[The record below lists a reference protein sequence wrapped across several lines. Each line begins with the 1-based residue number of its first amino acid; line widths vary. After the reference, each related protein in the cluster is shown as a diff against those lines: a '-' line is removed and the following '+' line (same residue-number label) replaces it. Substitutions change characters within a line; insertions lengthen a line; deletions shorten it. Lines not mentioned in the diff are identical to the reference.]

1 MANPI
6 GKEYSMKRKLIWL
19 PIVILSIVLLSAC
32 ENRKKEN
39 NMVKYESVDYHDKNW
54 SETLGTYAGVAIP
67 DKETAL
73 EIAEAIFNGMDKSKD
88 AQEYVPKSVFYD
100 TQDEI
105 WIISF
110 WKDSDEITL
119 GGDCS
124 IAIQKKDGK
133 VLRIWFGE

>member
-1 MANPI
+1 
-6 GKEYSMKRKLIWL
+6 MKKLLLGLTI
-19 PIVILSIVLLSAC
+19 IFSIVSFVAC
-32 ENRKKEN
+32 RNVKKEDVDMIN
-39 NMVKYESVDYHDKNW
+39 YESGNFHVKNW
-54 SETLGTYAGVAIP
+54 DETVGTYTGAVIP

-73 EIAEAIFNGMDKSKD
+73 EIAKAIFDGMDKGKD
-88 AQEYVPKSVFYD
+88 VEEYVPKSVFFD
-100 TQDEI
+100 CQDEI

-124 IAIQKKDGK
+124 IALQKADGK

>member
-1 MANPI
+1 
-6 GKEYSMKRKLIWL
+6 
-19 PIVILSIVLLSAC
+19 
-32 ENRKKEN
+32 
-39 NMVKYESVDYHDKNW
+39 MVKYESGDYHDKNW

>member
-1 MANPI
+1 MANPV
-6 GKEYSMKRKLIWL
+6 GKEHDMKKKTVLLIT
-19 PIVILSIVLLSAC
+19 IILSIVLFSAC
-32 ENRKKEN
+32 ENNNKEN
-39 NMVKYESVDYHDKNW
+39 NMVKYKSGNYYDKNW
-54 SETLGTYAGVAIP
+54 SEDAGTYTGVVVP

-73 EIAEAIFNGMDKSKD
+73 EIAKAIFNGMDKSKD

-100 TQDEI
+100 NQDEI

-110 WKDSDEITL
+110 AKDSNEIIL